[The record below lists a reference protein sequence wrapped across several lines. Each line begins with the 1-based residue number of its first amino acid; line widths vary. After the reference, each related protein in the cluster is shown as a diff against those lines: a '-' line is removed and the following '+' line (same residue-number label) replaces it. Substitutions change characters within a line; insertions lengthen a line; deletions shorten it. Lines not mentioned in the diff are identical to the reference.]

1 MQAIHLY
8 PALFHPYESLEV
20 LLEYLID
27 YVDNYY
33 KEHNAHHPPEGA
45 PEKHCRQN
53 GQQYQHQ
60 VLLAAHGTAR
70 QAIIPPMHARPST
83 SVVLNVF
90 PIDSVLTCS
99 FGTKSIIH
107 PHSSVNIGEFP
118 LDKLELAM
126 RNTEE
131 IVTVDE
137 LKGLLELPRRPRA
150 YVGYETSGKVHLGHM
165 LTANKLLDLQKV
177 GFDVVVL
184 LADLHAFLNEKGT
197 LEEVRKIAD
206 YNRDCFMALG
216 LDPERTEF
224 VYGTDYQLKPEY
236 MLKILQMARNTT
248 LNRARRSMDEV
259 SRNAE
264 NPMVSQMI
272 YPLMQAIDIA
282 DLKIDMAVG
291 GIDQRKIHMLA
302 REELPRLGLPAPV
315 CMHTPLIPGLN
326 GEKMSSSKGNN
337 IAVDEPAA
345 DVEKKIKSAFCPAK
359 VVENNPVLAIC
370 KYHVFPRIEAG
381 MTIKR
386 PEKFGGDVHYENYEK
401 LEADFVSGAM
411 HPMDLKKATAE
422 CMNEILAPVR
432 EKMG

>member
-1 MQAIHLY
+1 
-8 PALFHPYESLEV
+8 
-20 LLEYLID
+20 
-27 YVDNYY
+27 
-33 KEHNAHHPPEGA
+33 
-45 PEKHCRQN
+45 
-53 GQQYQHQ
+53 
-60 VLLAAHGTAR
+60 
-70 QAIIPPMHARPST
+70 
-83 SVVLNVF
+83 
-90 PIDSVLTCS
+90 
-99 FGTKSIIH
+99 
-107 PHSSVNIGEFP
+107 
-118 LDKLELAM
+118 M

-137 LKGLLELPRRPRA
+137 LKALLENKQRPRA

-165 LTANKLLDLQKV
+165 LTANKLLDLQKA

-282 DLKIDMAVG
+282 DLRIDLAVG

-337 IAVDEPAA
+337 IAVDEPAE
-345 DVEKKIKSAFCPAK
+345 DIEKKINSAFCPAK
-359 VVENNPVLAIC
+359 VVENNPIMAIF
-370 KYHVFPRIEAG
+370 KYHIFPRIEG
-381 MTIKR
+381 GITIKR
-386 PEKFGGDVHYENYEK
+386 PAKFGGDVIYQNYEE
-401 LEADFVSGAM
+401 LEAAFVSGAM
-411 HPMDLKKATAE
+411 HPQDAKKACAAY
-422 CMNEILAPVR
+422 MVEILAPVR
-432 EKMG
+432 EKMGSNS

>member
-1 MQAIHLY
+1 MSGGFA
-8 PALFHPYESLEV
+8 
-20 LLEYLID
+20 
-27 YVDNYY
+27 
-33 KEHNAHHPPEGA
+33 
-45 PEKHCRQN
+45 
-53 GQQYQHQ
+53 
-60 VLLAAHGTAR
+60 
-70 QAIIPPMHARPST
+70 
-83 SVVLNVF
+83 
-90 PIDSVLTCS
+90 
-99 FGTKSIIH
+99 
-107 PHSSVNIGEFP
+107 
-118 LDKLELAM
+118 LDKLELVM

-184 LADLHAFLNEKGT
+184 LADLHAFLNEKGS

-259 SRNAE
+259 SRSAE

-282 DLKIDMAVG
+282 DLKIDLAVG

-359 VVENNPVLAIC
+359 EVENNPVLAIC
-370 KYHVFPRIEAG
+370 KYHVFPRLEEG
-381 MTIKR
+381 MTVRR
-386 PEKFGGDVHYENYEK
+386 PEKFGGDVHYENYEA

-411 HPMDLKKATAE
+411 HPMDLKKACADS
-422 CMNEILAPVR
+422 MNQILAPVR

>member
-1 MQAIHLY
+1 M
-8 PALFHPYESLEV
+8 
-20 LLEYLID
+20 
-27 YVDNYY
+27 
-33 KEHNAHHPPEGA
+33 
-45 PEKHCRQN
+45 EKLQ
-53 GQQYQHQ
+53 
-60 VLLAAHGTAR
+60 LA
-70 QAIIPPMHARPST
+70 
-83 SVVLNVF
+83 V
-90 PIDSVLTCS
+90 
-99 FGTKSIIH
+99 
-107 PHSSVNIGEFP
+107 
-118 LDKLELAM
+118 

-131 IVTVDE
+131 IVTIDE
-137 LKGLLELPRRPRA
+137 LEWLLEHKQRPRA

-165 LTANKLLDLQKV
+165 LTANKLVDLQKV

-184 LADLHAFLNEKGT
+184 LADLHAFLNEKGS

-216 LDPERTEF
+216 LDTDRTEF
-224 VYGTDYQLKPEY
+224 IYGTDYQLKPEY
-236 MLKILQMARNTT
+236 VLKILQMARNTT

-272 YPLMQAIDIA
+272 YPLMQAVDIA
-282 DLKIDMAVG
+282 DLRIDLAVG

-337 IAVDEPAA
+337 IAVDEAA
-345 DVEKKIKSAFCPAK
+345 EEIEMKIKSAFCPAK

-370 KYHVFPRIEAG
+370 KYHVFPRREDG

-386 PEKFGGDVHYENYEK
+386 PEKFGGDVSYASYEA
-401 LEADFVSGAM
+401 LEADFVCGAL
-411 HPMDLKKATAE
+411 HPMDLKKACAE
-422 CMNEILAPVR
+422 YMIEILAPVR
-432 EKMG
+432 EKMGQTMI

>member
-1 MQAIHLY
+1 
-8 PALFHPYESLEV
+8 
-20 LLEYLID
+20 
-27 YVDNYY
+27 
-33 KEHNAHHPPEGA
+33 
-45 PEKHCRQN
+45 
-53 GQQYQHQ
+53 
-60 VLLAAHGTAR
+60 
-70 QAIIPPMHARPST
+70 
-83 SVVLNVF
+83 
-90 PIDSVLTCS
+90 
-99 FGTKSIIH
+99 
-107 PHSSVNIGEFP
+107 
-118 LDKLELAM
+118 LDKLELVM

-137 LKGLLELPRRPRA
+137 LKALMENKQRPRA

-165 LTANKLLDLQKV
+165 LTANKLLDLQKA

-224 VYGTDYQLKPEY
+224 VYGTEYQLCPDY
-236 MLKILQMARNTT
+236 MLKILRMARNTT

-259 SRNAE
+259 SRSAE

-282 DLKIDMAVG
+282 DLRIDLAVG

-337 IAVDEPAA
+337 IAVDEPAK
-345 DVEKKIKSAFCPAK
+345 DVEKKIMAAFCPAK
-359 VVENNPVLAIC
+359 VVENNPIMAIF
-370 KYHVFPRIEAG
+370 KYHVFPRIEG
-381 MTIKR
+381 GITIKR
-386 PEKFGGDVHYENYEK
+386 PAKFGGDVTYQKYEE
-401 LEADFVSGAM
+401 LEAAFVSGAL
-411 HPMDLKKATAE
+411 HPQDAKKACAAY
-422 CMNEILAPVR
+422 MIEILRPVR
-432 EKMG
+432 EKMGL

>member
-1 MQAIHLY
+1 
-8 PALFHPYESLEV
+8 
-20 LLEYLID
+20 
-27 YVDNYY
+27 
-33 KEHNAHHPPEGA
+33 
-45 PEKHCRQN
+45 
-53 GQQYQHQ
+53 
-60 VLLAAHGTAR
+60 
-70 QAIIPPMHARPST
+70 
-83 SVVLNVF
+83 
-90 PIDSVLTCS
+90 
-99 FGTKSIIH
+99 
-107 PHSSVNIGEFP
+107 
-118 LDKLELAM
+118 LDRLELVM

-137 LKGLLELPRRPRA
+137 LKALLDSKQRPRA

-165 LTANKLLDLQKV
+165 LTANKLLDLQKA

-184 LADLHAFLNEKGT
+184 LADLHAFLNEKGS

-272 YPLMQAIDIA
+272 YPLMQAVDIA
-282 DLKIDMAVG
+282 DLKIDLAVG

-345 DVEKKIKSAFCPAK
+345 DIEKKIMSAFCPAQ
-359 VVENNPVLAIC
+359 VVENNPVMAIF
-370 KYHVFPRIEAG
+370 KYHVFPRIEG
-381 MTIKR
+381 GITIKR
-386 PEKFGGDVHYENYEK
+386 PAKFGGDVTYQNYEE
-401 LEADFVSGAM
+401 LEAAFVSGAM
-411 HPMDLKKATAE
+411 HPQDAKKACAAY
-422 CMNEILAPVR
+422 MNEILAPVR
-432 EKMG
+432 EKMA

>member
-1 MQAIHLY
+1 MRREREPKALY
-8 PALFHPYESLEV
+8 L
-20 LLEYLID
+20 
-27 YVDNYY
+27 
-33 KEHNAHHPPEGA
+33 
-45 PEKHCRQN
+45 
-53 GQQYQHQ
+53 
-60 VLLAAHGTAR
+60 
-70 QAIIPPMHARPST
+70 
-83 SVVLNVF
+83 
-90 PIDSVLTCS
+90 PIDLGLS
-99 FGTKSIIH
+99 
-107 PHSSVNIGEFP
+107 GEFD
-118 LDKLELAM
+118 LDKLELVM

-165 LTANKLLDLQKV
+165 LTANKLLDLQKA

-236 MLKILQMARNTT
+236 VLKILQMARNTT

-282 DLKIDMAVG
+282 DLHIDLAVG

-302 REELPRLGLPAPV
+302 REELPRLGLPGPV

-359 VVENNPVLAIC
+359 EVENNPVLAIC
-370 KYHVFPRIEAG
+370 KYHVFPRIEEG
-381 MTIKR
+381 MTVKR
-386 PEKFGGDVHYENYEK
+386 PEKFGGDVHYENYEA

-411 HPMDLKKATAE
+411 HPMDLKKACAE
-422 CMNEILAPVR
+422 SMNQILAPVR